1 MTKCVKSHKIDMQCA
16 QFHRCVY
23 AKKCIET
30 CKNTFIATTKVSRSF
45 FFLHQK
51 RAVNLL
57 CFVTIPDIE
66 WRDHLNVMLWW
77 SICAFYFVLCAKHR
91 FFFLSQKSLKFDT
104 IDPIL
109 ITYCKILYACFWSSI
124 GVKHW
129 LRPASINICIRT
141 DKNACCCFFLH
152 CLFNPKLNNSIR
164 LRISFFLVPEIKN
177 LICVFIPFVRLTV

>member
-1 MTKCVKSHKIDMQCA
+1 MCTISSMCVCKKVHWNVQKYVHCNNKSVP
-16 QFHRCVY
+16 FV
-23 AKKCIET
+23 
-30 CKNTFIATTKVSRSF
+30 

-91 FFFLSQKSLKFDT
+91 FFFLSQNFLKFDT

-129 LRPASINICIRT
+129 LRPANINICIRT
-141 DKNACCCFFLH
+141 DKNACCCFLFIVYLTQNWITRLDFGFRSFWCQKSKIWYVFLYL
-152 CLFNPKLNNSIR
+152 LFGRLYSIHIHSMR
-164 LRISFFLVPEIKN
+164 SPIEL
-177 LICVFIPFVRLTV
+177 